1 MTTHKARAF
10 FPILWAVRD
19 NGVQYN
25 HGLQVLNDLIVWSQV
40 CQTNES
46 MGGNFPGQGRRNENR
61 NSHCK
66 GHSKQW
72 TCGIRWSFL
81 EISLGEKFMSFIYT
95 QLHQENNQLKVSS
108 SLSTA
113 AILGFWKSCPLGI
126 TAYYLKL
133 APQFLYLTC
142 ILVYI
147 RTSARSN
154 VNFIFTD

>member
-19 NGVQYN
+19 IGVQYN

-81 EISLGEKFMSFIYT
+81 EISLGEKFVSFIYT
-95 QLHQENNQLKVSS
+95 QLHQENNQLQSIIEPEHCSNSGILKVLSTWHYCILSQIGTTVFIFDLHFSLYTYFS
-108 SLSTA
+108 SL
-113 AILGFWKSCPLGI
+113 
-126 TAYYLKL
+126 
-133 APQFLYLTC
+133 
-142 ILVYI
+142 
-147 RTSARSN
+147 
-154 VNFIFTD
+154 